1 MTSRSRTLSKSLV
14 PLIDVLAK
22 ALVYNR
28 HKPLAKTKKKADLMS
43 LQLSAGTNL
52 IDRVIPRSLTADVA
66 LIISGALLT
75 AVAAQV
81 AIPMWPVPI
90 TGQTFAVLLV
100 GAVLGAS
107 RAALSMITY
116 FSMGAVGLPVFT
128 GAVAGVS
135 FGTTFGY
142 QVGFIAAAAVVG
154 WLARLNWQKTAQG
167 VLASFLI
174 GNVVIYLFGLP
185 WLAFALSNLG
195 AAADAPAVLAA
206 GLVPFLVGDAIKMAL
221 AAAALPLA
229 WKYLGSK

>member
-1 MTSRSRTLSKSLV
+1 
-14 PLIDVLAK
+14 
-22 ALVYNR
+22 
-28 HKPLAKTKKKADLMS
+28 MS
-43 LQLSAGTNL
+43 VQQLSTSSL
-52 IDRVIPRSLTADVA
+52 IDRVIPRSLSTDFA
-66 LIISGALLT
+66 LILGGAVLT
-75 AVAAQV
+75 AAAAQI

-107 RAALSMITY
+107 RAAVSMIAY
-116 FSMGAVGLPVFT
+116 FSMGALGLPVFT
-128 GAVAGVS
+128 GAVAGVT

-154 WLARLNWQKTAQG
+154 WLSQLNWQKKVSG

-174 GNVVIYLFGLP
+174 GNTVIYLFGLP

-195 AAADAPAVLAA
+195 MAANASAVLAA
-206 GLVPFLVGDAIKMAL
+206 GLIPFLIGDAIKMLL
-221 AAAALPLA
+221 AAAVLPLA

>member
-1 MTSRSRTLSKSLV
+1 
-14 PLIDVLAK
+14 
-22 ALVYNR
+22 
-28 HKPLAKTKKKADLMS
+28 MS
-43 LQLSAGTNL
+43 VQQLSTSSL
-52 IDRVIPRSLTADVA
+52 IDRVIPRSLSTDFA
-66 LIISGALLT
+66 LILGGAVLT
-75 AVAAQV
+75 AVAAQI

-107 RAALSMITY
+107 RAAVSMIAY
-116 FSMGAVGLPVFT
+116 FSMGAIGLPVFT

-154 WLARLNWQKTAQG
+154 WLAQLNWQRKVSG

-174 GNVVIYLFGLP
+174 GNGVIYLFGLP
-185 WLAFALSNLG
+185 WLAFALANLG
-195 AAADAPAVLAA
+195 MTSNATSVLAA
-206 GLVPFLVGDAIKMAL
+206 GLIPFLLGDAIKMAL
-221 AAAALPLA
+221 AAAVLPIA